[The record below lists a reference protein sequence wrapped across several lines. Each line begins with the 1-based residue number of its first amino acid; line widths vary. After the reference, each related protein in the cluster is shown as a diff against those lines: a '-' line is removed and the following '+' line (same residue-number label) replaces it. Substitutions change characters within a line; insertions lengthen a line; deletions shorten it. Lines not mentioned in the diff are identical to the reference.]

1 MHNNKHSSSGSK
13 GQKDDG
19 EEMRGRPWSEGDD
32 ISRASTSS
40 RVSLVDDV
48 QPTPRSARLTG
59 NDDADRPD
67 HPAAMVEP
75 AASKSSSGVSVVSGN
90 EGRAFF
96 DHNHRSEPSPSPPS
110 AAPNESA
117 ADIRTPTGSIGV
129 DDDPDVFE
137 VAFDPTGPLG
147 ITFEWAVDPTV
158 WSGAA
163 TESRRG
169 IPQRSN
175 GEDEAKNVAVG
186 TAPWQRQ
193 QTTTACV
200 ERGKTSAHLQRTER
214 ENVAEDGPYSA
225 GPPAVQQVRRSE
237 FGTTASPAG
246 EGSCDDSPRPLLP
259 LSTLPP
265 ISLSSIALDT
275 ESLPHALRIQS
286 FPALPSEAKTTDTDK
301 PADQSSI
308 DVTKHLTNTAER
320 PVMVGPAA
328 GRGVLRPGDILIE
341 VNGKPV
347 AGPAARQAGIASFQD
362 AVQVVASAAAG
373 CSSSEKRQTER
384 RIFTFRRAQQRPS
397 SSRSLPAPTPTSPL
411 PPAILPLSGGWVR
424 GMSGSAAG
432 ARVETPEEMER
443 PLGVV
448 GDGADAIK
456 IATPVLSTKSS
467 SLLRPI
473 VHLKGLGRS
482 LGSTKE
488 KKGGLFT
495 LVSSR
500 SNSSIGSDMTDRSST
515 GGGVGIKRG
524 KGGRRKVG
532 GGGNSA
538 NGPPGGSAAERI
550 KAEAR

>member
-1 MHNNKHSSSGSK
+1 MHSNKHSSSGSK
-13 GQKDDG
+13 GEEDDD
-19 EEMRGRPWSEGDD
+19 EEMRGRPCSEGDD

-48 QPTPRSARLTG
+48 QPTPRSARLAG

-67 HPAAMVEP
+67 HLAAMVEP
-75 AASKSSSGVSVVSGN
+75 AASKSSSGVPVVNGSG
-90 EGRAFF
+90 GRAFF
-96 DHNHRSEPSPSPPS
+96 DHNHGCESSPSPPS
-110 AAPNESA
+110 APDGSA
-117 ADIRTPTGSIGV
+117 VDIRTPTGGIGV
-129 DDDPDVFE
+129 EDDPDVFE

-163 TESRRG
+163 TECRSG

-175 GEDEAKNVAVG
+175 GEDETKDVAVG
-186 TAPWQRQ
+186 TTPWQGP
-193 QTTTACV
+193 QTTTTCV
-200 ERGKTSAHLQRTER
+200 ERGTTSAPLQRIER
-214 ENVAEDGPYSA
+214 ENVAEHRPYSDGPR
-225 GPPAVQQVRRSE
+225 AVQQVRRSE

-246 EGSCDDSPRPLLP
+246 GGSCDDSPGALLP

-265 ISLSSIALDT
+265 ISLSSISIAT

-286 FPALPSEAKTTDTDK
+286 FPALPPEARTTDTNK
-301 PADQSSI
+301 LADQSSI
-308 DVTKHLTNTAER
+308 EVTKHLANTVEK

-373 CSSSEKRQTER
+373 SCSSFEKRQTER

-432 ARVETPEEMER
+432 ARVETSEEMEQ

-488 KKGGLFT
+488 KKEGLFT

-515 GGGVGIKRG
+515 GGDVGGRKG

-538 NGPPGGSAAERI
+538 SGPPGGSAAERI